1 MRGRE
6 GPRPR
11 GLVWTA
17 RPPSL
22 PQPLLPASGAGSA
35 PAPPF
40 RVWRGNGR
48 CDILP
53 AVQATN
59 GTLSE
64 LGERPLIS
72 RIRRQTAG
80 GGDVVTGIGDD
91 CAVVRLTPDAAED
104 LVLKSDPVIC
114 GHHFLPDADP
124 RLVGRKALGRVLSDI
139 ASMGAAPR
147 WILVDLVAPG
157 DTAVRDIDAAYAG
170 MSALAREH
178 GCAIIGGDT
187 CRGEILEYHVFG
199 CGTLPRGTARLRS
212 GARPGDALR
221 VTGRLGGSLLSGS
234 HLSFAPRVREG
245 QWLRDWANAMID
257 ISDGL
262 ASELWHLARESQAAL
277 VLDPGRVPLTSAAA
291 ATGDPLRHA
300 LFDGE
305 DFELLFTVPPDREPG
320 FDSAWQAAFPELP
333 CTRIGE
339 VVRAG
344 EADVRFADGT
354 PLAQGGFDHFVSP
367 VEPT

>member
-1 MRGRE
+1 M
-6 GPRPR
+6 
-11 GLVWTA
+11 
-17 RPPSL
+17 
-22 PQPLLPASGAGSA
+22 
-35 PAPPF
+35 
-40 RVWRGNGR
+40 
-48 CDILP
+48 
-53 AVQATN
+53 QATN

-277 VLDPGRVPLTSAAA
+277 VLDPARVPLTAAAA

-367 VEPT
+367 AEPT